1 MGAEWGAM
9 PPEAIAAQVTTGD
22 GGASLAAAAAAYQ
35 GLVATLTSEG
45 AAMAATSAGT
55 AASGWEGLGGT
66 AMVATAMPYVAALE
80 GLSAW
85 VEQAGAAAASILD
98 AYATTRASL
107 IPVPAC
113 ELNRTQFAAAV
124 AAGIFGWPE
133 AVFLQGQYQEY
144 WTQNASLAGGYEAF
158 VTGVLAALATPPP
171 PAPLTANPAAAVGQA
186 AAIGEAAANGAVNAS
201 MHSSL
206 QGVNEAASGTQA
218 VAAPAEVAQSM
229 LSSAPQML
237 GQLSQLP
244 QMAGQLPQMLGQFPQ
259 MLSQFPQMAM
269 GMLGPLASGMNA
281 GTAADTAALET
292 ASAEVAPVAAGTDAA
307 ARSAGSAGLSGSSAV
322 MSSFTRPTSSF
333 NAPGPPK
340 LPTGWSTTP
349 TTAVPEVATSAQPA
363 TAGGT
368 GGLYGAPGMMR
379 DDRSQENGKPV
390 RTVQLTTVPAPGRG
404 D

>member
-1 MGAEWGAM
+1 M
-9 PPEAIAAQVTTGD
+9 PPEVIAAQVTTGD

-35 GLVATLTSEG
+35 ALVAMLTSEG
-45 AAMAATSAGT
+45 ATMAATTAGT
-55 AASGWEGLGGT
+55 AATGWEGLGGT

-85 VEQAGAAAASILD
+85 VEQAAGAAAAILD
-98 AYATTRASL
+98 AYTTTRTSL
-107 IPVPAC
+107 IPVPAS

-133 AVFLQGQYQEY
+133 AMFLQGQYQEY
-144 WTQNASLAGGYEAF
+144 WIQNASLAGSYESF
-158 VTGVLAALATPPP
+158 VTGIVAALTTPPP
-171 PAPLTANPAAAVGQA
+171 PAPLTANPAGAVGQA

-206 QGVNEAASGTQA
+206 QGVNDAAGGAQ
-218 VAAPAEVAQSM
+218 VGAAPAEAAQSM
-229 LSSAPQML
+229 LSSVPQMM

-244 QMAGQLPQMLGQFPQ
+244 QLAGQLPQMMGQFPQ
-259 MLSQFPQMAM
+259 LLSQFPQMAM

-281 GTAADTAALET
+281 NTAAESALNT
-292 ASAEVAPVAAGTDAA
+292 ASAEVAPVAAGTEAA

-349 TTAVPEVATSAQPA
+349 GVAVPEVATSARPA
-363 TAGGT
+363 MVGGT

-379 DDRSQENGKPV
+379 DDRSQENPHPV
-390 RTVQLTTVPAPGRG
+390 RTVQLTTVPTPGRG
-404 D
+404 E

>member
-1 MGAEWGAM
+1 M
-9 PPEAIAAQVTTGD
+9 PPEVIAAQVTTGD
-22 GGASLAAAAAAYQ
+22 GGASLAAAAAGYQ
-35 GLVATLTSEG
+35 ALMAMLSSEG
-45 AAMAATSAGT
+45 AAMAATTAGT

-80 GLSAW
+80 ALSAW
-85 VEQAGAAAASILD
+85 VEQASAAAASILE
-98 AYATTRASL
+98 AYTTTRASL
-107 IPVPAC
+107 IPVAAC
-113 ELNRTQFAAAV
+113 ELNRAQFAAAV

-144 WTQNASLAGGYEAF
+144 WAHNASLAGSYEAF

-171 PAPLTANPAAAVGQA
+171 PAPLTANPAGAVGQA

-206 QGVNEAASGTQA
+206 QGVNDAASGTQA
-218 VAAPAEVAQSM
+218 GAAPAEAVQSM
-229 LSSAPQML
+229 MSSAPQML
-237 GQLSQLP
+237 SQLGQLP

-281 GTAADTAALET
+281 GSAANSAALET
-292 ASAEVAPVAAGTDAA
+292 AGAEVTPLAAGTDAA

-340 LPTGWSTTP
+340 LPTGWSAAP
-349 TTAVPEVATSAQPA
+349 AAVPEVATSAQPA
-363 TAGGT
+363 MGGT

-390 RTVQLTTVPAPGRG
+390 RTVQLTTVSAAGRG